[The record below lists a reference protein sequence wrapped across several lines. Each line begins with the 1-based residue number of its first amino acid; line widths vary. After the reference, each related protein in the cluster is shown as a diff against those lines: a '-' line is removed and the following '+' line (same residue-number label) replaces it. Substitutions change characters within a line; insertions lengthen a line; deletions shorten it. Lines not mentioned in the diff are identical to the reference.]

1 MGLNFKVN
9 LCKRNTKHNYTGLEE
24 EKKKTCAL
32 QCAVIEVNMF
42 SSVG

>member
-24 EKKKTCAL
+24 QKKKRVL
-32 QCAVIEVNMF
+32 SDVQL
-42 SSVG
+42 